1 MFKRASKYGP
11 WLRAEAKGRKKYG
24 SIQQGE
30 RIRTGPVTTE
40 AESSKSMVKN
50 NGIRIESPKGKS
62 PIIMPISKEDS
73 VSIKGKSKVI
83 NDSDNLISAGKKNG
97 DIKTL
102 SNNSLMKETDYQSD
116 SCKKDNL
123 LNGLVEKDGTIDA
136 EDIIAIDTH
145 ICNSLKQ
152 IRVSG
157 KRKREEQADDEDN
170 ELFSCAKRKALNNAI
185 NNVVL
190 CFRVEPCSGFP
201 VFAPLTFMP
210 RTLELLGCFVP
221 RSVLGMLC
229 MLSGY
234 Y

>member
-1 MFKRASKYGP
+1 MPEFCYSCERIGP
-11 WLRAEAKGRKKYG
+11 WLRAEVKGRKKYR

-116 SCKKDNL
+116 SCKK
-123 LNGLVEKDGTIDA
+123 GQP
-136 EDIIAIDTH
+136 
-145 ICNSLKQ
+145 LKWF
-152 IRVSG
+152 SG
-157 KRKREEQADDEDN
+157 ERW
-170 ELFSCAKRKALNNAI
+170 
-185 NNVVL
+185 
-190 CFRVEPCSGFP
+190 
-201 VFAPLTFMP
+201 
-210 RTLELLGCFVP
+210 
-221 RSVLGMLC
+221 
-229 MLSGY
+229 Y
-234 Y
+234 YRC